1 MLWRAAPCPAK
12 KKVGNYPGV
21 RVLSVQRFFL
31 ALAIAFAAAGCW
43 SLVSTTVVLIGLRAF
58 GISAG

>member
-1 MLWRAAPCPAK
+1 MLWRAALHPAK
-12 KKVGNYPGV
+12 DRTGICGGG
-21 RVLSVQRFFL
+21 VLSVKRFFL

-43 SLVSTTVVLIGLRAF
+43 SLVSTTVVLMGLRAF